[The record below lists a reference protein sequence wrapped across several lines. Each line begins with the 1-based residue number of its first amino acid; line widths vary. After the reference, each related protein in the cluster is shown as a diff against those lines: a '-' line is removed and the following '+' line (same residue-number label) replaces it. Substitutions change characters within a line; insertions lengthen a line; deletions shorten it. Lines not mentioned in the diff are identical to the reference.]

1 MKKIIIT
8 AILFALF
15 FSASAKDIII
25 KDTTI
30 NKVVYSMYQGARGG
44 KYIMITSKTGTKYRK
59 YFKNKT
65 LKN

>member
-1 MKKIIIT
+1 MKKIFTT

-15 FSASAKDIII
+15 FSASAKDIVI

-44 KYIMITSKTGTKYRK
+44 KYIIVTSKTGTKYRK
-59 YFKNKT
+59 YFKLNK
-65 LKN
+65 LN